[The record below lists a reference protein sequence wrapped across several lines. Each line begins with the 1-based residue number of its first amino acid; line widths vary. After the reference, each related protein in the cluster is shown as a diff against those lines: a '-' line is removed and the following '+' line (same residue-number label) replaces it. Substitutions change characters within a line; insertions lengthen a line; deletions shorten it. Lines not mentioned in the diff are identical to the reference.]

1 MSGAATA
8 SNVGRFLRRLVER
21 GSQTVLVHRGV
32 PISASTLKGEVDAW
46 VHRLRA
52 HGVGP
57 GVVCAYLGDY
67 GDGTISLTIALMQL
81 GATAMPLSEGVL
93 SQMHDLL
100 AIAGARLLV
109 RFGPDMSASDA
120 VIESLGAVPQN
131 ALVER
136 FGATGHPGLIVFT
149 SGSTGGPKGILH
161 DCEKV
166 LEKFAT
172 PRPGWRTILFLAM
185 DHFGGFNTLLSCFAY
200 DGVGITVPQRLP
212 DPVCRSIE
220 EAGAELLP
228 TTPTFLNML
237 LASGSLQ
244 KWRLSSLRLITYGA
258 EPMPQPTL
266 QRISAAFPN
275 VELKQT
281 YGLSELGVLHS
292 RSKDRQSLWLRV
304 GGEGFETRVVDG
316 VLHIRSVS
324 NMIGYLNAPSP
335 IDDEGWMNTGDLVEE
350 RDGMYRFLGRKSE
363 IINVG
368 GQKVF
373 PSEVESVL
381 LEAPDVVEAT
391 VYGRPHPLL
400 GQAVAARV
408 STVSNEDD
416 DAVTQRLRAFCK
428 LHLTKFKVPMSFEIV
443 ETDAQANSRAKKQ
456 RPR

>member
-1 MSGAATA
+1 M
-8 SNVGRFLRRLVER
+8 SNVGRFLGRLVER
-21 GSQTVLVHRGV
+21 ESQTVLVHRGV
-32 PISASTLKGEVDAW
+32 PFSGARLKDEVDAW
-46 VHRLRA
+46 VRRLRKHA
-52 HGVGP
+52 VGP
-57 GVVCAYLGDY
+57 GTVCAYVGDY
-67 GDGTISLTIALMQL
+67 GDGTVSLTFAIMQL
-81 GATAMPLSEGVL
+81 GATAMPLAESAL
-93 SQMHDLL
+93 PHLHDLL
-100 AIAGARLLV
+100 AIAGVRLLV
-109 RFGPDMSASDA
+109 RFGPDMSAASA
-120 VIESLGAVPQN
+120 TIESRGAPPQN
-131 ALVER
+131 ALIER
-136 FGATGHPGLIVFT
+136 FQATGHAGLIVFT

-172 PRPGWRTILFLAM
+172 VRPGWRTILFLAM

-212 DPVCRSIE
+212 EPVCRSIE
-220 EAGAELLP
+220 EAAAELLP

-244 KWRLSSLRLITYGA
+244 KSRLSSLRLITYGA

-304 GGEGFETRVVDG
+304 GGEGFETRIVDG
-316 VLHIRSVS
+316 VLHVRSVS
-324 NMIGYLNAPSP
+324 NMVGYLNAPSP
-335 IDDEGWMNTGDLVEE
+335 IDEEGWMNTGDLVEE
-350 RDGMYRFLGRKSE
+350 KDGMYRFLGRRSE

-381 LEAPDVVEAT
+381 LNAPDVVEAT
-391 VYGRPHPLL
+391 VHGRPHPLL

-408 STVSNEDD
+408 SVAGNEDSSVV
-416 DAVTQRLRAFCK
+416 AQRLREFCRQN
-428 LHLTKFKVPMSFEIV
+428 LTKFKVPMSFEIV
-443 ETDAQANSRAKKQ
+443 EADAQANSRAKKQ

>member
-1 MSGAATA
+1 M
-8 SNVGRFLRRLVER
+8 SNVGRFLGRLVER
-21 GSQTVLVHRGV
+21 ESQTVLVHRGV
-32 PISASTLKGEVDAW
+32 PFSGARLKDEVDAW
-46 VHRLRA
+46 VRRLQKHA
-52 HGVGP
+52 VGP
-57 GVVCAYLGDY
+57 GTVCAYVGDY
-67 GDGTISLTIALMQL
+67 GDGTVSLTFAIMQL
-81 GATAMPLSEGVL
+81 GATAMPLAESAL
-93 SQMHDLL
+93 PHLHDLL

-109 RFGPDMSASDA
+109 RFGPDMSAASA
-120 VIESLGAVPQN
+120 TIEPRGAPPQN
-131 ALVER
+131 ALIER
-136 FGATGHPGLIVFT
+136 FQATGHAGLIVFT

-166 LEKFAT
+166 LEKFVIV
-172 PRPGWRTILFLAM
+172 RPGWRTILFLAM

-200 DGVGITVPQRLP
+200 DGIGITVPQRLP
-212 DPVCRSIE
+212 EPVCRSIE
-220 EAGAELLP
+220 EAAAELLP

-244 KWRLSSLRLITYGA
+244 KSRLSSLRLITYGA

-304 GGEGFETRVVDG
+304 GGEGFETRIVDG
-316 VLHIRSVS
+316 LLHVRSVS
-324 NMIGYLNAPSP
+324 NMVGYLNAPSP
-335 IDDEGWMNTGDLVEE
+335 IDEEGWMNTGDLVEE
-350 RDGMYRFLGRKSE
+350 KDGMYRFLGRRSE

-381 LEAPDVVEAT
+381 LNAPDVVEAT
-391 VYGRPHPLL
+391 VHGRPHPLL

-408 STVSNEDD
+408 SVAGNEDSNVV
-416 DAVTQRLRAFCK
+416 AQRLREFCRQN
-428 LHLTKFKVPMSFEIV
+428 LTKFKVPMSFEIV
-443 ETDAQANSRAKKQ
+443 EADVQANSRAKKQ